1 MGSLYSMSSVPKLE
15 KIPPVPRLPPASQF
29 YGISRLMLRLAIS
42 VERFPILGNF
52 AISRGAKTE
61 AAVVVA
67 AIEDRFCRGRGEG
80 VPYAR
85 YGETVDSVLA
95 QMGSVRCAIEA
106 GEGCGLLQTR
116 LPSGAAR
123 NAIDCALWDLAAKR
137 SGVPAHAL
145 AGIAPPRP
153 VTTAFTI
160 SVDTPDEMA
169 RAAAL
174 AHVRPLLKIK
184 LAGEGDTARLKAVRA
199 AAPDATLIADANE
212 AWAEA
217 DLERNLEACAK
228 AGVALVEQPLP
239 AGQDSALAKIE
250 HIVPICAD
258 ESIHDRPGLED
269 LRARYDTINV
279 KLDKTGGLTEAL
291 ALVKQAEGLGFEL
304 MIGCMVA
311 SSLAMAPAL
320 LLTAHARFVDLDG
333 PLLLVRD
340 RPDGLLYEGSIVHP
354 PARELWG

>member
-1 MGSLYSMSSVPKLE
+1 MP
-15 KIPPVPRLPPASQF
+15 
-29 YGISRLMLRLAIS
+29 RLAIF

-61 AAVVVA
+61 AVVVVA
-67 AIEDRFCRGRGEG
+67 AIEEGFCRGRGEA

-85 YGETVDSVLA
+85 FGETVESA
-95 QMGSVRCAIEA
+95 IGQIKSVRSQIEA
-106 GEGCGLLQTR
+106 GADCTRLQTL
-116 LPSGAAR
+116 LPPGAAR

-137 SGVPAHAL
+137 SGVPAHVL
-145 AGIAPPRP
+145 AGLAPPGP

-160 SVDTPDEMA
+160 SVGTPDEMA

-174 AHVRPLLKIK
+174 ACARPLLKIK
-184 LAGEGDTARLKAVRA
+184 LAGEGDAARLRAVRA
-199 AAPDATLIADANE
+199 ATPNATLIADANE

-217 DLERNLEACAK
+217 GLERSLEACAK

-239 AGQDSALAKIE
+239 AGQDRALAEIE
-250 HIVPICAD
+250 HVVPICAD
-258 ESIHDRPGLED
+258 ESVRDRRGLED
-269 LRARYDTINV
+269 LRARYDAINV

-291 ALVKQAEGLGFEL
+291 ALVKQARGLGFEL

-320 LLTAHARFVDLDG
+320 LLAARARFVDLDG
-333 PLLLVRD
+333 PLLLVAD

-354 PARELWG
+354 PALELWG

>member
-1 MGSLYSMSSVPKLE
+1 MPH
-15 KIPPVPRLPPASQF
+15 
-29 YGISRLMLRLAIS
+29 LAIS
-42 VERFPILGNF
+42 VERFPLLGNF

-61 AAVVVA
+61 AVVVVA
-67 AIEDRFCRGRGEG
+67 TIEDRAWRGRGEG

-95 QMGSVRCAIEA
+95 QIGSVRPAIEA
-106 GEGCGLLQTR
+106 RVNRRLLQSL
-116 LPSGAAR
+116 LPPGAAR

-137 SGVPAHAL
+137 SGVAAYVL
-145 AGIAPPRP
+145 AGVAPPAP
-153 VTTAFTI
+153 VATALTI
-160 SVDTPDEMA
+160 SVGAPDEMA
-169 RAAAL
+169 KAAAL
-174 AHVRPLLKIK
+174 ARARPLLKIK
-184 LAGEGDTARLKAVRA
+184 LAGEGDAARLVAVRA
-199 AAPDATLIADANE
+199 AAPDATLIIDANE

-217 DLERNLEACAK
+217 DLERSLEVCAK
-228 AGVALVEQPLP
+228 ARVALVEQPLP

-258 ESIHDRPGLED
+258 ESIHDRSGLED
-269 LRARYDTINV
+269 LRERYDAINV

-291 ALVKQAEGLGFEL
+291 ALVKQARGFGFEL

-320 LLTAHARFVDLDG
+320 MLTAHARFVDLDG
-333 PLLLVRD
+333 PLLLARD